1 MRKCENTLNSS
12 KGITLIALVVT
23 IIILIILSGISISM
37 LTGQNGILTRAAE
50 AKEKTEK
57 AQAEEQS
64 TLSELESQMNNYQD
78 DGFDKEKGVNRPQLA
93 SGMTRVMFT
102 DPTSS
107 SNGTIIKDGESG
119 WSTDWYD
126 YNSQKW
132 ANVMT
137 KDGSMWVWIP
147 RYAYIINENKSMDIK
162 FLVGTTNKWYDPKTN
177 KTEDLPAGYKIH
189 PCFQNGT
196 KTGYQ
201 NGEWKA
207 EMGCKI

>member
-1 MRKCENTLNSS
+1 MRGNNRKSIEKCRKKLPQFTTMNVIDGQAGLVIYSSLIFYSLTIDNILN
-12 KGITLIALVVT
+12 
-23 IIILIILSGISISM
+23 IIILIILAGISISM
-37 LTGQNGILTRAAE
+37 LTGQNGILNRAAE

-64 TLSELESQMNNYQD
+64 ALSELESQMNNYQD

-147 RYAYIINENKSMDIK
+147 RYAYITVSYTHLTLPTNS
-162 FLVGTTNKWYDPKTN
+162 LV
-177 KTEDLPAGYKIH
+177 
-189 PCFQNGT
+189 
-196 KTGYQ
+196 
-201 NGEWKA
+201 
-207 EMGCKI
+207 